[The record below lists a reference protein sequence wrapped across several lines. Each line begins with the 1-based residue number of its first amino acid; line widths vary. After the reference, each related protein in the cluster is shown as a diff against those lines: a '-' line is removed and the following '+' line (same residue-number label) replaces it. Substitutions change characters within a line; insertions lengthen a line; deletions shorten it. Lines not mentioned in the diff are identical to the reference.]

1 MTPLLKLLSALALA
15 TLALSQHRRMEP
27 APFNATAYCQLM
39 GCVRN
44 ASPRYE
50 IAIQSSGTIA
60 IVPPEGERIDLDS
73 PADAGLDGCLERFT
87 SFLDLNVHYDRTYVE
102 EGDAVTSTQEC
113 ATAEWAEAS
122 GARGIML
129 QNVTE
134 SLARGVEVGASE
146 SMTFGSFMHD
156 PVAKESSG

>member
-1 MTPLLKLLSALALA
+1 MPLVKLFSVVTLA
-15 TLALSQHRRMEP
+15 TPTLCQHRRMVP
-27 APFNATAYCQLM
+27 APFNATPYRQLM
-39 GCVRN
+39 DCVRN
-44 ASPRYE
+44 ASPRCD
-50 IAIQSSGTIA
+50 IAIQRSGTIA

-73 PADAGLDGCLERFT
+73 PADAGLDDCLERFT

-102 EGDAVTSTQEC
+102 HGDAVTATQEH
-113 ATAEWAEAS
+113 ATPEWAEAN
-122 GARGIML
+122 GARGVML

-146 SMTFGSFMHD
+146 PMTFGSFMHD